1 MFFEQMA
8 GLIRQCLLIAMAG
21 FDDKVLSQA
30 EKGFAAV
37 LGQMD
42 GVGNTNR
49 LVAIHAPHPRND
61 VKHHAFL
68 ENSRVAVL
76 ETDDVAL
83 VPAGWKGNAYG
94 IARKIGRASCRERE
108 WAEGGGNPETR

>member
-61 VKHHAFL
+61 GKHTALLHK
-68 ENSRVAVL
+68 SRVDVL
-76 ETDDVAL
+76 TTDDVDL
-83 VPAGWKGNAYG
+83 ILAGWMGLVYSHALT
-94 IARKIGRASCRERE
+94 C
-108 WAEGGGNPETR
+108 T